1 MPTPNLNLE
10 EATAGATS
18 LEELITLF
26 NTNMDRIDAHNHL
39 SGFGRSVPLSALIG
53 DSDLSMNSNDILQS
67 QAISFLSGP
76 NDSPLNS
83 SVYFKNSDMFI
94 RKGDGTVVQMTSGN
108 RVAETTSPVVETS
121 TVLYGYSNVQ
131 TTLSDDESAA
141 RAAATAAFAITSRR
155 LSKTGNSVRT
165 GCFIQLQAPASNGYY
180 WPFVAIKNS
189 EAGSI
194 TYIYDAESGQR
205 DNQWVAVSSVTIGG
219 TQYNLIVRKLPLEEG
234 QSLGIVVRSFI

>member
-1 MPTPNLNLE
+1 MATPNLNLE

-39 SGFGRSVPLSALIG
+39 SGLGRSIPLSALLG
-53 DSDLSMNSNDILQS
+53 DTDLSMNGNDILQTL
-67 QAISFLSGP
+67 AISFQSGSS
-76 NDSPLNS
+76 DSLLNS
-83 SVYFKNSDMFI
+83 SVYFKNSDMFA
-94 RKGDGTVVQMTSGN
+94 RKGDGTVIQITSGN

-131 TTLSDDESAA
+131 ATLSDDEATA
-141 RAAATAAFAITSRR
+141 KAAATAAFAITSRR

-165 GCFIQLQAPASNGYY
+165 GCFIRLQAPSSNGYY
-180 WPFVAIKNS
+180 WPFVSIRNS
-189 EAGSI
+189 EAGSV

-205 DNQWVAVSSVTIGG
+205 DNQWVAVSTVTIGG
-219 TQYNLIVRKLPLEEG
+219 TAYNLIVRKLPLEEG
-234 QSLGIVVRSFI
+234 QVLSIVVRSFI